1 MKKIATILLLFYSL
15 VSKKTIA
22 QDFNKELDSLCV
34 MCNRSSSDSE
44 RVAALG
50 RLANHY
56 YIYHLNSEG
65 DSVLHEQLLVAE
77 LSNNPNLILQALFGD
92 AILNISTS
100 SSIESF
106 DRTIS
111 FAQNGIDYARSM
123 GNKDYLALGYTRM
136 SEILR
141 KRGYYDKAMSNSILA
156 LTLLQNITSDSIKCV
171 VNIELGE
178 TYLDRGDALSACNN
192 FNNAYDI
199 AVNSGSVPLQSNIH
213 HCLAEMYRKLGDD
226 ESAKAELRQSM
237 LLNKNGKNAQGLV
250 DDYSELAKIT
260 NEKFLIQRCIEL
272 SDSLH
277 SFKDLLNA
285 KRLMLVYIYVQ
296 EKDAAQA
303 LKYLEKE
310 PDVKQ
315 SFLNDGIKNY
325 YITLGHIYFYTG
337 NIDSA
342 LYYYKIA
349 QSDVEKNFEK
359 TSSMFISEQI
369 AECYRLK
376 NNIPEAILNYQKAIG
391 MSIEINDVKNIAN
404 YSARLSDLYEK
415 ENDFKNALHFSKQSV
430 VFNDSIRKLSKQN
443 EITLLGVDRTTKR
456 HEQELLQQRQRDVTN
471 RNIQYFGITISIVI
485 IFFAMLFVGSFPVR
499 PLTVKLMG
507 YFFFISLFE
516 FIVLIIDNLVLY
528 HIIHNEPLKLWLL
541 KIGIIAVL
549 VPCQHFL
556 ERRLIGLLA
565 SRKLVE
571 VRTKFSVKNWW
582 LSLNKQAADSKRF
595 EEDEAVL

>member
-1 MKKIATILLLFYSL
+1 MKKIATIFLLLCSPF
-15 VSKKTIA
+15 SKKCIA

-56 YIYHLNSEG
+56 YIYQLNSKG

-92 AILNISTS
+92 AILNISPS

-111 FAQNGIDYARSM
+111 FAQNGIDYAKST
-123 GNKDYLALGYTRM
+123 GKEDYLALGYTRM

-141 KRGYYDKAMSNSILA
+141 KRGDYDKAFSNCIMA
-156 LTLLQNITSDSIKCV
+156 LTLLQNVTSDSIKSV
-171 VNIELGE
+171 AYIELGE
-178 TYLDRGDALSACNN
+178 TYLDRGDALSACTN
-192 FNNAYDI
+192 FNFAYDI
-199 AVNSGSVPLQSNIH
+199 AVKSGSVPLQSKVH
-213 HCLAEMYRKLGDD
+213 HCLAQMYRKLGDD
-226 ESAKAELRQSM
+226 ESAKTELRQSM
-237 LLNKNGKNAQGLV
+237 ILNKNGKNAQGLV

-260 NEKFLIQRCIEL
+260 NEKFLIQRSIEL

-285 KRLMLVYIYVQ
+285 KRLMLVYIYVE
-296 EKDAAQA
+296 EKDAAKA
-303 LKYLEKE
+303 LEYLEKE

-315 SFLNDGIKNY
+315 SFLNDGIENY

-337 NIDSA
+337 AIDSA

-349 QSDVEKNFEK
+349 EPELAKNFEQA
-359 TSSMFISEQI
+359 SSMFILEQI

-376 NNIPEAILNYQKAIG
+376 NNIPEAITYYQKAIG
-391 MSIEINDVKNIAN
+391 ISIELNDVKNVAN
-404 YSARLSDLYEK
+404 YSAKLSGLYEK
-415 ENDFKNALHFSKQSV
+415 ENDFKNALHYSKQSV
-430 VFNDSIRKLSKQN
+430 VYDDSIRKLSKQN
-443 EITLLGVDRTTKR
+443 EITLLGVDRENKR
-456 HEQELLQQRQRDVTN
+456 HEQELLQQSQKDATN

-485 IFFAMLFVGSFPVR
+485 IFFAMLFVGSFPVK

-528 HIIHNEPLKLWLL
+528 HIIHNQPLKLWLI
-541 KIGIIAVL
+541 KIGVIALL

-556 ERRLIGLLA
+556 EHRLIGLLA
-565 SRKLVE
+565 SRKLIE

-582 LSLNKQAADSKRF
+582 ASLNKQSSDNKRF